1 MSSFTPSHSSYAK
14 NQCVVSTSQAA
25 AIHLLIL
32 VCAFLS
38 ICTGASAQ
46 TTNTGIVNAMSC
58 SAASI
63 AGAAADSC
71 KVTLKYA
78 ASSPGPL
85 TLTLAS
91 SDAAVTVP
99 STLSIPA
106 GSSSGTFSAKVAAV
120 STAQTATL
128 SAKAWNSPV
137 TFAIALTPAQST
149 PASSISLKV
158 NATSIAFGNVQVS
171 DSATQSL
178 TLTASGGS
186 VVVNSATVTG
196 TGFSASGLTF
206 PLTLASG
213 QSATLNVVFAPT
225 SAATASGQV
234 AIVSNAGN
242 STVSLSGTGY
252 TAKVDLA
259 WNASPSVAGYYVYR
273 APSGSSSY
281 QKLNA
286 SLDAATSYTDTAV
299 AAGQTYEYYV
309 ESVNSAGTQSAPSN
323 TTTVPVP

>member
-1 MSSFTPSHSSYAK
+1 M
-14 NQCVVSTSQAA
+14 
-25 AIHLLIL
+25 
-32 VCAFLS
+32 
-38 ICTGASAQ
+38 
-46 TTNTGIVNAMSC
+46 
-58 SAASI
+58 
-63 AGAAADSC
+63 
-71 KVTLKYA
+71 
-78 ASSPGPL
+78 
-85 TLTLAS
+85 
-91 SDAAVTVP
+91 
-99 STLSIPA
+99 
-106 GSSSGTFSAKVAAV
+106 
-120 STAQTATL
+120 
-128 SAKAWNSPV
+128 

-273 APSGSSSY
+273 APSGSSPTRS
-281 QKLNA
+281 
-286 SLDAATSYTDTAV
+286 
-299 AAGQTYEYYV
+299 
-309 ESVNSAGTQSAPSN
+309 
-323 TTTVPVP
+323 